1 MRSRR
6 CPATVILERGSQV
19 ASEPAGGLTL
29 GGGVYAPQRLF
40 PPQKGDIRLLRRI
53 ILLVAVF
60 GVVGAACG
68 ADTPSSHIATSST
81 EGAPSSSTSL
91 LSSTST
97 STTVPLP
104 IDDGFPVTIEAENG
118 RVTISERPE
127 RILSLSPT
135 ATEVLFAIGA
145 GDQVIAVDDQS
156 NYPPEAPFT
165 ALTSWQPNVEAIAE
179 FDPDL
184 VFISFDPGDV
194 IAGLEAV
201 GITVILH
208 SPAPD
213 IEAAFTQWEQ
223 TGVASGHLADA
234 VALVG
239 TTQKKLSEAVANVP
253 GEASGMT
260 YYYELDDLYFTAT
273 SSSFMGGLLS
283 LTGLS
288 NVADSAPD
296 PDGFG
301 YPQLS
306 TEFIV
311 DADPALILLADTKC
325 CGQNAETL
333 AGRPGWDTL
342 TALSSGGV
350 VELDDDIASRWGPRI
365 VELVELVVAALVAV
379 VSVDA

>member
-1 MRSRR
+1 
-6 CPATVILERGSQV
+6 V
-19 ASEPAGGLTL
+19 
-29 GGGVYAPQRLF
+29 F
-40 PPQKGDIRLLRRI
+40 RRI
-53 ILLVAVF
+53 VLF
-60 GVVGAACG
+60 VVGFALIGAAC
-68 ADTPSSHIATSST
+68 APDTPSSQPATSST
-81 EGAPSSSTSL
+81 EAPASQSTSSST
-91 LSSTST
+91 TAST
-97 STTVPLP
+97 STTVPIP

-118 RVTISERPE
+118 PVTIGQRPE

-135 ATEVLFAIGA
+135 STEVLFAIDA

-165 ALTSWQPNVEAIAE
+165 GLTSWQPNVEAIAE

-213 IEAAFTQWEQ
+213 LATAFAQWEQ
-223 TGVASGHLADA
+223 TGVASGHIAEA

-239 TTQKKLSEAVANVP
+239 ETQKRLADAVRVVP
-253 GEASGMT
+253 DEASDLT

-273 SSSFMGGLLS
+273 SSSFMGELLS
-283 LTGLS
+283 ATGLQ
-288 NVADSAPD
+288 NVADLAPD

-333 AGRPGWDTL
+333 AERPGWDTL
-342 TALSSGGV
+342 SALSSGGV

-365 VELVELVVAALVAV
+365 VELFESVVAALVAV